1 MPRWIIVLLMLA
13 VSAPAQACS
22 LCGASLRQS
31 PTLRQEAAL
40 ETARVIIIGTAQ
52 NAQLNGTTGTTDL
65 RINEVLRSDPALEG
79 KKVIPVERYLPIDD
93 PKNPPRYLVFCDIF
107 KGKFDPFRG
116 IPLKSTESVE
126 YARKVMKLD
135 PKDVTGS
142 LLFFFRYLD
151 SADTEIG
158 RDAFLEF
165 AKASDQDIAR
175 VAGKLDPT
183 KLHRWLKDPKTP
195 PERLSVYALLL
206 GACGHDAD
214 ARFLHSL
221 LEDSSERTINAY
233 DGILGGY
240 IHLRPREGW
249 DLAYSLLRDSHKSL
263 PIRLAVARTVS
274 FFHGARPKE
283 SHENVLKCLD
293 AMIAQG
299 ELADIAVEDMRRWQI
314 HDRTRDILG
323 LYGKKG
329 YDAPLMQRA
338 IVRYALSC
346 KDDTNARAFL
356 DERRRAE
363 PDLVKEVEESLQFE
377 K

>member
-1 MPRWIIVLLMLA
+1 MSHWIIVLLMVA
-13 VSAPAQACS
+13 VSAPAEACS
-22 LCGASLRQS
+22 LCGASLLQA

-79 KKVIPVERYLPIDD
+79 KKVIPIERYLPIDD
-93 PKNPPRYLVFCDIF
+93 PKKPPRYLVFCDVF

-116 IPLKSTESVE
+116 VPLKSAESLE

-135 PKDVTGS
+135 PKDITGN

-151 SADTEIG
+151 SADVEIG

-165 AKASDQDIAR
+165 AKASDRDIAR

-195 PERLSVYALLL
+195 RERLSVYALLL

-214 ARFLHSL
+214 ARFLYSL

-249 DLAYSLLRDSHKSL
+249 DLAYSLLRDSRKSL

-283 SHENVLKCLD
+283 SHENVLRCLD

-299 ELADIAVEDMRRWQI
+299 ELADIAVEDMRRWQVY
-314 HDRTRDILG
+314 DRTRDILG

-346 KDDTNARAFL
+346 KDDNSARAFL
-356 DERRRAE
+356 DERRRDASE
-363 PDLVKEVEESLQFE
+363 LVKEVEESLQFE